1 MIEGTYAI
9 FAGAIGLGLLHGVEP
24 GHGWLL
30 ATAYAMGRARPFA
43 VGLGASIILGVGH
56 LASSIAVVLVFF
68 AFKEWFELG
77 ELWWMNTAAGALLI
91 GLGLWEL
98 RHRHGHGHDHHRHGH
113 PGHEHGEPHQ
123 RNGGNGL
130 WRIAGA
136 AFVLG
141 FAHQEEFEI
150 IGLCAGSEFCLEI
163 MVVYALAVILAIVAL
178 TLLMIAG
185 YRRLE
190 GRLEHV
196 ARHLPKFSGAILI
209 AMGAGFIAGIL

>member
-1 MIEGTYAI
+1 M
-9 FAGAIGLGLLHGVEP
+9 
-24 GHGWLL
+24 
-30 ATAYAMGRARPFA
+30 
-43 VGLGASIILGVGH
+43 
-56 LASSIAVVLVFF
+56 
-68 AFKEWFELG
+68 
-77 ELWWMNTAAGALLI
+77 
-91 GLGLWEL
+91 
-98 RHRHGHGHDHHRHGH
+98 
-113 PGHEHGEPHQ
+113 
-123 RNGGNGL
+123 

-209 AMGAGFIAGIL
+209 AMGAGFIAGISVIRGMDRRPHGVHHDRRPTGYIEISAWSGSRPAKPSDQDPV